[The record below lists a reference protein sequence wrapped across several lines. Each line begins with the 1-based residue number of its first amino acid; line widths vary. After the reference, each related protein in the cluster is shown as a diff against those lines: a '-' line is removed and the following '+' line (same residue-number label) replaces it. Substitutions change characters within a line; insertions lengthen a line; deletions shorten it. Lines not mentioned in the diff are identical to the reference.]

1 MTHQFIDFMVVVCAN
16 IFNLLIV
23 GVMLSRIPG
32 WKRVEWIIGLVNIAL
47 IAPLTVALG
56 YNVVNQRSWWLAFL
70 PGLVVFYLLIELVL
84 DYILKSDFRR
94 SRGLGPYLLIF
105 YLAQWGLIGYAFI
118 AGKFQGFVT
127 LFTYFLSLGA
137 TFFSYA
143 KVRHG

>member
-32 WKRVEWIIGLVNIAL
+32 WKRFERIIGLVNIAL
-47 IAPLTVALG
+47 IVPLSFALG
-56 YNVVNQRSWWLAFL
+56 YNALNQRTWWMILM
-70 PGLVVFYLLIELVL
+70 PGLVVFYLFVELIL
-84 DYILKSDFRR
+84 DYVLESDFRQ
-94 SRGLGPYLLIF
+94 SRGLGPYLLVF
-105 YLAQWGLIGYAFI
+105 YLAQWGLIGYAFML
-118 AGKFQGFVT
+118 GKFPGSVT

-137 TFFSYA
+137 TAYSYA